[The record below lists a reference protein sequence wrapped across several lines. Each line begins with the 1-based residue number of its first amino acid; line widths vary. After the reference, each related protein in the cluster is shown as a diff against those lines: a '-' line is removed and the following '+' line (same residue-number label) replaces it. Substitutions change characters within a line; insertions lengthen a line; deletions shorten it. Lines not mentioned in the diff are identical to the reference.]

1 MTASKAKIQANARYN
16 AKTYDVLQTRVLKSE
31 MINDRIAL
39 AVKAGKAKS
48 KAEYILLAIKA
59 QHRKDGLGE

>member
-16 AKTYDVLQTRVLKSE
+16 AKAYDVLQARIPKSE
-31 MINDRIAL
+31 LINDRIAL

-48 KAEYILLAIKA
+48 KAEYILLAIKE
-59 QHRKDGLGE
+59 QLRKDGLGE

>member
-1 MTASKAKIQANARYN
+1 MTASKARVQANARYN

-31 MINDRIAL
+31 FINDRIAL

-48 KAEYILLAIKA
+48 KAEYILRAIKDKL
-59 QHRKDGLGE
+59 REDGFGG